1 MAIQTINPFNN
12 QVIKSYEE
20 MTPDGV
26 EIAISIAD
34 ETFQHWR
41 KTPFAERANLL
52 QKVASL
58 MRKQK
63 DVLAKLITLEMGKLL
78 AQSYGE
84 IALSADILNYYADHA
99 ETFLE
104 DQLLD
109 PEYGEA
115 YIKST
120 PIGVLLGVEPWNFP
134 FYQVA
139 RFAAPNIM
147 AGNVVLVKHA
157 SNVPQ
162 CALAIHRL
170 FEEAGAPEGV
180 YTNLFLS
187 GSRVDEVVADVRIKG
202 VSLTGS
208 EAAGASIAAAAGKAL
223 KKSVLELGG
232 SDAFIVLADADINQA
247 VDWAV
252 IGRMNNTGQCC
263 VAAKRIIVVEEIADE
278 FLAKF
283 KAKLS
288 GLKVGDPMDSETQ
301 LGPLSSEGA
310 VIQLIEQVQRSV
322 SEGAKVLLGGK
333 LIERQG
339 AFIEATILGDIKP
352 GMAAYHEELFGPVA
366 AFYRVKD
373 EQAAIDLANDSPF
386 GLGGSIFTSDI
397 EKGKRLAE
405 QIDTGMV
412 FINHPTWTQVD
423 LPFGGTKRSGYGRE
437 LSSLGVQEFVN
448 KKLIRVS
455 ALTDPF

>member
-1 MAIQTINPFNN
+1 
-12 QVIKSYEE
+12 